1 MEKLSMSKLKDIL
14 RLKYESNL
22 SARQIARALNVS
34 HTVVNNYLSKTDNC
48 SKTYEELK
56 DLSNNEIVSNLF
68 PQETKKY
75 KYTPPNFAYI
85 HKELRRKGVTL
96 ELLHEEY
103 SESNPN
109 GYYGYTWFCNEYK
122 KYSSKINPSMR
133 QVHIAGEKVFI
144 DFSGMTMPIVN
155 RNSGE
160 ISKAEIFVAVLGA
173 SDYPYVKA
181 LPSQQKKDFI
191 NTHVDMFKYFGGVPM
206 ILVPDN
212 LKSAVIKAN
221 NYEPEINPDY
231 ANLARHYGCVVI
243 PARSAK
249 PKDKAKVENGVK
261 IVQRWILA
269 RLRNHTFF
277 SIEEL
282 NVAIDKLMP
291 LYVNKKMKRLDK
303 SRLELFL
310 ELDKPTLKALP
321 IIDYE
326 YREFKMLKVNI
337 DYHIALDKSFYS
349 VPYQLLHKKVE
360 VWYSNKIVDIY
371 YEGKKVATHP
381 KTSQKGKYITSSD
394 HMASSHKKYLEWNP
408 GKILNWGKTI
418 GDSTVK
424 LLDTIMKRKPHPEMG
439 FKACM
444 GILNLYKKYLEYESW
459 DEYRLEQVSSL
470 ALQSHRFRVDD
481 IKQLLKNDKQSEELT
496 TKILEHKFVR
506 GSNYYN

>member
-191 NTHVDMFKYFGGVPM
+191 
-206 ILVPDN
+206 I
-212 LKSAVIKAN
+212 
-221 NYEPEINPDY
+221 
-231 ANLARHYGCVVI
+231 
-243 PARSAK
+243 
-249 PKDKAKVENGVK
+249 
-261 IVQRWILA
+261 
-269 RLRNHTFF
+269 
-277 SIEEL
+277 
-282 NVAIDKLMP
+282 
-291 LYVNKKMKRLDK
+291 
-303 SRLELFL
+303 
-310 ELDKPTLKALP
+310 
-321 IIDYE
+321 
-326 YREFKMLKVNI
+326 
-337 DYHIALDKSFYS
+337 
-349 VPYQLLHKKVE
+349 
-360 VWYSNKIVDIY
+360 
-371 YEGKKVATHP
+371 
-381 KTSQKGKYITSSD
+381 
-394 HMASSHKKYLEWNP
+394 
-408 GKILNWGKTI
+408 
-418 GDSTVK
+418 
-424 LLDTIMKRKPHPEMG
+424 
-439 FKACM
+439 
-444 GILNLYKKYLEYESW
+444 
-459 DEYRLEQVSSL
+459 
-470 ALQSHRFRVDD
+470 
-481 IKQLLKNDKQSEELT
+481 
-496 TKILEHKFVR
+496 
-506 GSNYYN
+506 

>member
-1 MEKLSMSKLKDIL
+1 MEKLSMSKLKEIL
-14 RLKYESNL
+14 RLKYEANL

-34 HTVVNNYLSKTDNC
+34 HTVVNNYIDKAKLCGKE
-48 SKTYEELK
+48 YEQLK
-56 DLSNNEIVSNLF
+56 LLDNNEIIVNLF
-68 PQETKKY
+68 PTQPKKY

-103 SESNPN
+103 SDANPN
-109 GYYGYTWFCNEYK
+109 GCYGYTWFCNEYRQYAK
-122 KYSSKINPSMR
+122 KVNPSMR
-133 QVHIAGEKVFI
+133 QTHIAGEKVFI
-144 DFSGMTMPIVN
+144 DFSGMTMGVTN
-155 RNSGE
+155 RDTGE
-160 ISKAEIFVAVLGA
+160 VSEVQIFVGVLGA

-181 LPSQQKKDFI
+181 LPSQSKKDFI

-206 ILVPDN
+206 VLVPDN
-212 LKSAVIKAN
+212 LKSAVLKAD
-221 NYEPEINPDY
+221 NYDPDINPDY
-231 ANLARHYGCVVI
+231 ASMARHYGCVVI
-243 PARSAK
+243 PTRSAR

-282 NVAIDKLMP
+282 NNAITKLIP

-310 ELDKPTLKALP
+310 ELDKPSLQQLP
-321 IIDYE
+321 TIDYE
-326 YREFKMLKVNI
+326 YREFKMAKVDINYHINI
-337 DYHIALDKSFYS
+337 DKAYYS

-371 YEGKKVATHP
+371 YEGKKIATHP
-381 KTSQKGKYITSSD
+381 KTSQKGKYITQTE

-424 LLDTIMKRKPHPEMG
+424 LLDTIMKNKPHPEMG

-459 DEYRLEQVSSL
+459 DEYRLEQISSF
-470 ALQSHRFRVDD
+470 ALVSHRFRVDD
-481 IKQLLKNDKQSEELT
+481 IKQMLKNNKQDEDMTS
-496 TKILEHKFVR
+496 KILEHKFVR
-506 GSNYYN
+506 GSNYYS